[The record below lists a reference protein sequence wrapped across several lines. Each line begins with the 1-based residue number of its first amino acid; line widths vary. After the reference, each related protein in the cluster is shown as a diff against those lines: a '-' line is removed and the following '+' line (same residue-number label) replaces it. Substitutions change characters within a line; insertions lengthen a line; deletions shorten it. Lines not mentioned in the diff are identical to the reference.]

1 MTEESPLV
9 GTFGLPGQQK
19 TPGKSLVA
27 ASNDYNSWDPSSI
40 FGGDDGGVKVS
51 DEASIRAR
59 EKAEEMLRVA
69 QSDAESEI
77 QALRLQMEQDEEEA
91 KRVQSELDSQQLSEE
106 NAPGLAREQTRPQ
119 AEKDEQS
126 RLEEEE
132 RLKREAQARAEEAA
146 AEEKKLAVEKARLQA
161 EVEERAK
168 LEEEER
174 VRCEAQARAEEEAA
188 AEERRKLAAEKA
200 RLQAEAEERVR
211 LEEEEERVRA
221 RAEEEAAAEERKLAV
236 EKARLQAEVEERAK
250 LEEEERLRCE
260 AQARAEEEVAAEER
274 RKLAAEKARLQAE
287 AEERV
292 RLEEEE
298 RVRARAEEEAA
309 AEKRKLAAEKARL
322 QAEVEERAKLE
333 EEERLRC
340 EAQAR
345 AEEEAA
351 AEERRKLAAEKARLQ
366 AEAEERVRL
375 EEEEER
381 LKREAQAR
389 AEEKA
394 AAEERKILEQAE
406 REHAEARERDEA
418 ANTRLQAELEESA
431 RKEEEERVRREAL
444 VRAEEE
450 AAAEEKRKLAS
461 DKAHIQAEAEE
472 RVRLEEEEERVKREA
487 QVRAEEK
494 AAAEERKIL
503 ERSEARERDEAA
515 NTRRQADLEE
525 SARLEKDRMGQDL
538 QGVES
543 DDERKVYN
551 SGMLVPNL
559 NIQYTDNGKSRD
571 HQVALAEQNNGAL
584 GIQRLF
590 RGQVGRRRAA
600 AVQLQLERAR
610 LKKKNAVLSDA
621 NADKRDSS
629 EDDTEV
635 SVFKAARRKGP
646 TKTIMTINTATYSD
660 SDNESDDRNSSAL
673 SLKKAQIT
681 PTKIIENYDNGVHAR
696 KNSDDILDELD
707 EEEDCENVKCID
719 DNGGGGVLSELES
732 IDKMFSCA
740 ESYCE
745 DASFQNY
752 RNIVDNYLE
761 DHPPSEEN
769 MDNII
774 EDSLEEAAIDSYR
787 GEDEEFDS
795 PGAKWTPRIFE
806 SHNDVGEGQMRVY
819 SNAHILQELADDDN
833 GSAIEG
839 GDVKNSSSISLKSQS
854 NHERMKPSVYDLRN
868 LEKNSPIIRS
878 SIEDPDS
885 VASPTQGDGLEL
897 SRKLFQEES
906 EDVDDEADDSFE
918 ELGSL
923 LRNEIEKDESKQM
936 KREDPGTTAND
947 IESPHSLNV
956 PAIKL
961 RTPRHY
967 PQSQTSDDQSAYS
980 HPATGRS
987 KGSRQRQRM
996 LQARRQNAAT
1006 LIQSV
1011 FRSYKARHQAKL
1023 RRERMKCRVACPNCG
1038 MLEQV
1043 GAYCKRCGRRMG
1055 RTSLPR
1061 LPQPTPHK
1069 PIDDKSQTSENRK
1082 LKKKEKI
1089 YHDNSDHSESYLQNF
1104 STDTDQRTNYKRI
1117 AKPPSTFLAPLLGS
1131 LCQRIET
1138 ITIRHI

>member
-40 FGGDDGGVKVS
+40 FGGGDDGGVKVR

-91 KRVQSELDSQQLSEE
+91 KRVQSELNSQQLSEE
-106 NAPGLAREQTRPQ
+106 NAPGLAREQTRLQ
-119 AEKDEQS
+119 AEKGEQS
-126 RLEEEE
+126 RLEEEEERLKREAQARAEEEAAAEKRKLAAEKARLQAEDDERARLEEEE
-132 RLKREAQARAEEAA
+132 RLKREAQARAEE
-146 AEEKKLAVEKARLQA
+146 
-161 EVEERAK
+161 
-168 LEEEER
+168 
-174 VRCEAQARAEEEAA
+174 
-188 AEERRKLAAEKA
+188 
-200 RLQAEAEERVR
+200 
-211 LEEEEERVRA
+211 
-221 RAEEEAAAEERKLAV
+221 EAAAEERKLV
-236 EKARLQAEVEERAK
+236 
-250 LEEEERLRCE
+250 
-260 AQARAEEEVAAEER
+260 
-274 RKLAAEKARLQAE
+274 AEKARLQAE

-322 QAEVEERAKLE
+322 QAEDDERA
-333 EEERLRC
+333 RL
-340 EAQAR
+340 
-345 AEEEAA
+345 
-351 AEERRKLAAEKARLQ
+351 
-366 AEAEERVRL
+366 
-375 EEEEER
+375 EEEER

-389 AEEKA
+389 AEEEAAAEERKLVAEKARRQAEVEERARLEEERVRREAQARVEEEAAAEERKLAAEKARRQAEAEERARLEEEERVRREAQARVEEEA

-418 ANTRLQAELEESA
+418 ANTRLQAELEKSA
-431 RKEEEERVRREAL
+431 RREEEERVRREAL
-444 VRAEEE
+444 ARAEEE
-450 AAAEEKRKLAS
+450 AAAEEMRKLAS
-461 DKAHIQAEAEE
+461 EKAHIQAEAEE
-472 RVRLEEEEERVKREA
+472 RVRLEEEE
-487 QVRAEEK
+487 
-494 AAAEERKIL
+494 AAAEERKVL

-515 NTRRQADLEE
+515 NTRLQADLEE

-543 DDERKVYN
+543 DDERKLYN

-571 HQVALAEQNNGAL
+571 HQVALSEQNNGAL

-610 LKKKNAVLSDA
+610 LKKKNAARSDA

-681 PTKIIENYDNGVHAR
+681 PTKIVENYDNGVHAR

-707 EEEDCENVKCID
+707 EEEDCENVECID

-740 ESYCE
+740 ESYFE
-745 DASFQNY
+745 DDSFQNY

-769 MDNII
+769 IDNII
-774 EDSLEEAAIDSYR
+774 EDSLEEAVIDSYR

-819 SNAHILQELADDDN
+819 SNAHILQELAVDDN

-878 SIEDPDS
+878 SIEGSDS
-885 VASPTQGDGLEL
+885 VASPTQDDGLEL

-918 ELGSL
+918 ELGYL

-1011 FRSYKARHQAKL
+1011 YRSYKARHQAKL

-1069 PIDDKSQTSENRK
+1069 PIDDKSQTSENRN

-1104 STDTDQRTNYKRI
+1104 STDKRTNYKRN
-1117 AKPPSTFLAPLLGS
+1117 AKPPNLDLPRPAVGQPVSTNRNNNNQEHLKKRKPPVGKHSPRLDENEEEEELIHFGVPYRS
-1131 LCQRIET
+1131 PKR
-1138 ITIRHI
+1138 